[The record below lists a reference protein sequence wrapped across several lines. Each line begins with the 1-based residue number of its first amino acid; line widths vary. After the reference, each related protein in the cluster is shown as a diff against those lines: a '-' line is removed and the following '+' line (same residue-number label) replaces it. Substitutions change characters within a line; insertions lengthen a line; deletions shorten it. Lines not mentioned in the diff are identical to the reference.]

1 MLLYFLLGIC
11 VYFFFRGLMKKLE
24 ESIEKL
30 EEYNGEFIYTYL
42 SSFMKKEMYFSIT
55 EIVTAS
61 FKVLSISANE
71 IKNMSIIIFL
81 EDNTRINLSQRENI
95 IIFFRSLK
103 ENNISLYENILEN
116 GGFFSKA
123 MTIFSGSAMLSLKE
137 IMDKEIEN
145 YKK

>member
-1 MLLYFLLGIC
+1 MGW
-11 VYFFFRGLMKKLE
+11 
-24 ESIEKL
+24 
-30 EEYNGEFIYTYL
+30 FI
-42 SSFMKKEMYFSIT
+42 K
-55 EIVTAS
+55 
-61 FKVLSISANE
+61 
-71 IKNMSIIIFL
+71 
-81 EDNTRINLSQRENI
+81 NI